1 MNADPPAGL
10 ANVLQIENFNQ
21 DHIIKHK
28 KTEDVVNMVDWG
40 IPIGAGIAFGLG
52 ALGTGIAQSKIGSA
66 GAGTIA
72 ERPETFGLMVILV
85 AIPETL
91 VILGFV
97 VAAMIMIML
106 V

>member
-1 MNADPPAGL
+1 M
-10 ANVLQIENFNQ
+10 V
-21 DHIIKHK
+21 
-28 KTEDVVNMVDWG
+28 VDWG

-72 ERPETFGLMVILV
+72 EKPETFGLMVILV

-97 VAAMIMIML
+97 VATMIMIML
-106 V
+106 K

>member
-1 MNADPPAGL
+1 
-10 ANVLQIENFNQ
+10 
-21 DHIIKHK
+21 
-28 KTEDVVNMVDWG
+28 MVDWG

-66 GAGTIA
+66 GAGTSA

>member
-1 MNADPPAGL
+1 
-10 ANVLQIENFNQ
+10 
-21 DHIIKHK
+21 
-28 KTEDVVNMVDWG
+28 MVDFG

-52 ALGTGIAQSKIGSA
+52 ALGTGIAQAKIGAA

-72 ERPETFGLMVILV
+72 EKPETFGLMIILV

-97 VAAMIMIML
+97 VASMIMIML

>member
-1 MNADPPAGL
+1 MTCCRSYKNL
-10 ANVLQIENFNQ
+10 YRRLNISNKIKVL
-21 DHIIKHK
+21 KH
-28 KTEDVVNMVDWG
+28 TNEDEVNMVDFG

-52 ALGTGIAQSKIGSA
+52 ALGTGIAQSKIGAA

-72 ERPETFGLMVILV
+72 ERPETFGLMIILV

-97 VAAMIMIML
+97 VATMIMIML